1 MIRGWDLGLVGMCP
15 GERRQL
21 TIPPQLAYGDRG
33 AGGVIPPGATLLFD
47 VELVTINGEG
57 AEPAAPA
64 PAPAPEP
71 ARGGRPPATQPVTPG
86 SHLNMRAVIPTES

>member
-1 MIRGWDLGLVGMCP
+1 MCP

-57 AEPAAPA
+57 AAPAAPA

-71 ARGGRPPATQPVTPG
+71 APATQPVTPG
-86 SHLNMRAVIPTES
+86 SHLNMRAVMTAES